1 MLQAVMTAP
10 GEIAFEEVETP
21 EPQQGEVLVQM
32 MRIGVCG
39 SDIHVYHGMH
49 PFTSYPVVQGHEV
62 SGRIVKVGDGVQ
74 GLMEGDKIT
83 IQPQVVCGQCLQCK
97 SGNYH
102 ICDDLKVMGFQT
114 TGTASDYFAVSA
126 ERVLKLPD
134 TMGWEQG
141 AMVEPVA
148 VGVHALKRGGD
159 VQGKKV
165 IVLGA
170 GPIGILTAQV
180 AKGMGAAQV
189 MITDFSDYR
198 LSVAAECGIDFCVNT
213 GSQDL
218 SEEIVKAFGPDKADL
233 ILECVG
239 ANTTIDQAIE
249 NARKGTTIV
258 IVGVA
263 GEKVSV
269 DFGLVQD
276 RELSLVGT
284 LMYQRSDYVE
294 AINLIGAG
302 GVKLDPLV
310 SDFFEF
316 TDYGKAYVHIENNK
330 EKSLKVFIKGRQS

>member
-1 MLQAVMTAP
+1 
-10 GEIAFEEVETP
+10 
-21 EPQQGEVLVQM
+21 
-32 MRIGVCG
+32 
-39 SDIHVYHGMH
+39 
-49 PFTSYPVVQGHEV
+49 
-62 SGRIVKVGDGVQ
+62 
-74 GLMEGDKIT
+74 
-83 IQPQVVCGQCLQCK
+83 
-97 SGNYH
+97 
-102 ICDDLKVMGFQT
+102 
-114 TGTASDYFAVSA
+114 
-126 ERVLKLPD
+126 
-134 TMGWEQG
+134 
-141 AMVEPVA
+141 MVEPVA